1 METSVMNGPDA
12 ARLRIPAV
20 PVRSCA
26 ICDAPISRWRAK
38 DTPVGRF
45 AIDRC
50 VACGFAFV
58 NPRPGL
64 DFLMRF
70 YATSGHRRDAPD
82 AGASLESVLQ
92 SEAEFPNSTL
102 DARRMVQTIRSLLP
116 ERAMRTAAFLDVG
129 CGYGFY
135 AREAVATG
143 FKVSAIELASAE
155 RSIARSI
162 AGIDALDVPF
172 EQFEAQSGQFSV
184 ILMSQI
190 LEHALD
196 VQAWLT
202 KANRLLCDDGLIV
215 IALPNFG
222 SLIRRMLQDND
233 PFVTPPAHLNYFD
246 QSNLG
251 RLLTHSGFTVRCVQH
266 VTRIPPD
273 AFRKRLRRFGA
284 PIVAAAN
291 SLGHLA
297 ARAMDLAGVGMM
309 ITLYASKNTSAENG
323 VR

>member
-143 FKVSAIELASAE
+143 FKVAAKIRQGNHDQTVVAQQAIGL
-155 RSIARSI
+155 
-162 AGIDALDVPF
+162 
-172 EQFEAQSGQFSV
+172 GQPC
-184 ILMSQI
+184 L
-190 LEHALD
+190 H
-196 VQAWLT
+196 VQ
-202 KANRLLCDDGLIV
+202 
-215 IALPNFG
+215 
-222 SLIRRMLQDND
+222 RMLQNLAHQND
-233 PFVTPPAHLNYFD
+233 
-246 QSNLG
+246 
-251 RLLTHSGFTVRCVQH
+251 
-266 VTRIPPD
+266 
-273 AFRKRLRRFGA
+273 RKL
-284 PIVAAAN
+284 
-291 SLGHLA
+291 S
-297 ARAMDLAGVGMM
+297 
-309 ITLYASKNTSAENG
+309 
-323 VR
+323 